1 MNFLIVTFIS
11 VPVAA
16 IFFCASPFSIYF
28 CSLIASQVYKL

>member
-16 IFFCASPFSIYF
+16 IFLCLTFFYYF